1 MNRTLTLL
9 PAVLAA
15 AVLSSFYGCLTFHKV
30 SYDVTLVSPNEG
42 SVVVT
47 AYDLRS
53 TAKTKTEFEQDK
65 SNLFDYM
72 LKSSEFLKD
81 QKEQGKDIVARKLFL
96 ENGMLVGQGEYKF
109 TDVSKVEG
117 LRYDGGFHYLNLN
130 LDDSVIST
138 NGEIIRSKD
147 FKRIV
152 WDSTF
157 KDLKF
162 TMLGNPFTDKSKF
175 KSLAPYFN
183 QKKKK

>member
-1 MNRTLTLL
+1 MRKALLIL
-9 PAVLAA
+9 PAFLLI
-15 AVLSSFYGCLTFHKV
+15 AVILNFYGCLTFHKV
-30 SYDVTLVSPNEG
+30 SYDVELKTPTEG

-53 TAKTKTEFEQDK
+53 TAKTQTELEQDK
-65 SNLFDYM
+65 NNLFDYM
-72 LKSSEFLKD
+72 LKSDEFLKD
-81 QKEQGKDIVARKLFL
+81 QKAQGKDIVSRKLFIESGKL
-96 ENGMLVGQGEYKF
+96 AGQGEYKF

-117 LRYDGGFHYLNLN
+117 IHYEGGFHYLNLQP
-130 LDDSVIST
+130 DDSVIST
-138 NGEIIRSKD
+138 NGEIIKSKD

-157 KDLKF
+157 KELKF
-162 TMLGNPFTDKSKF
+162 TMLGNSFTDKNKF